1 MTRNVLIALLLLALA
16 TIVMILSRDSEV
28 TLNFV
33 FTSVRAWASLVY
45 LSFITLGVIVGV
57 LLK

>member
-1 MTRNVLIALLLLALA
+1 MTRNVLIALLLIAVA
-16 TIVMILSRDSEV
+16 TIIMILSRDTEV

-33 FTSVRAWASLVY
+33 FTRIRAWASLVY
-45 LSFITLGVIVGV
+45 LSFITLGVVIGV